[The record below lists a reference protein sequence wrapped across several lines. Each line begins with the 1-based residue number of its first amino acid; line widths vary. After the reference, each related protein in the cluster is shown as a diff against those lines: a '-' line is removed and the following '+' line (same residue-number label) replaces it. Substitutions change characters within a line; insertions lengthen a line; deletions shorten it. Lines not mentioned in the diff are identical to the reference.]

1 MTDHL
6 PVLLIGASG
15 MIGSAIA
22 SILPEYGYTVRVFVR
37 DGGSSTSLAH
47 HADEVAHGSIVTGQ
61 GLADAVKGVQAV
73 LYFAGTSVPATS
85 GDNPAIEFEASLP
98 PLTNVLNALVRYN
111 PQARFFFPSTGGAI
125 YGSCDNA
132 PSESSPTH
140 PLSAYALGKALA
152 EQTIRFYNDVFNI
165 RSDILRISNAYGNA
179 RPRSVPQG
187 VIDHFL
193 DDAIRGVTSQVWG
206 SLEVQRDYI
215 FVDDVAH
222 AVLNLLKAN
231 RRPSS
236 VYNVGQSESH
246 SLRQVLSLIEQVTE
260 GRHRYE
266 LVKDQYS
273 GVARSSIDCSLLA
286 QAVGWHP
293 SVSLEDG
300 IALAW
305 RRKNA
310 FRGR

>member
-1 MTDHL
+1 MMGNL
-6 PVLLIGASG
+6 PVLLFGASG

-22 SILPEYGYTVRVFVR
+22 SILPQHGYKVRAFMR
-37 DGGSSTSLAH
+37 EGSHSILPAH
-47 HADEVAHGSIVTGQ
+47 VDEIVHGNLVTGT
-61 GLADAVKGVQAV
+61 GLADAVKDVQAV

-85 GDNPAIEFEASLP
+85 EDNPAIEFAASLP
-98 PLTNVLNALVRYN
+98 PLTNVMNALARVN
-111 PQARFFFPSTGGAI
+111 PHARFVFPSTGGAI
-125 YGSCDNA
+125 YGSCDEA
-132 PSESSPTH
+132 PIESSPTH

-165 RSDILRISNAYGNA
+165 RSDILRVSNAYGNA

-222 AVLNLLKAN
+222 AVLTLLRAD
-231 RRPSS
+231 RRPSA
-236 VYNVGQSESH
+236 VYNVGQSKSH
-246 SLRQVLSLIEQVTE
+246 SLRQVLTLIEQVTE
-260 GRHRYE
+260 GRHCYE
-266 LVKDQYS
+266 LVKNHYA

-286 QAVGWHP
+286 RTVGWRP
-293 SVSLEDG
+293 RISLEDG

-305 RRKNA
+305 QRKLA
-310 FRGR
+310 LHDR

>member
-15 MIGSAIA
+15 MIGSAIT
-22 SILPEYGYTVRVFVR
+22 SILPQHGYRVRAFVR
-37 DGGSSTSLAH
+37 EESKSVPLARPADEIARGSLA
-47 HADEVAHGSIVTGQ
+47 TGQ
-61 GLADAVKGVQAV
+61 GLAEAVKGVQAV

-98 PLTNVLNALVRYN
+98 PLTNILNALVRHN

-132 PSESSPTH
+132 PNESSQTH

-152 EQTIRFYNDVFNI
+152 EKTVQFYNDVFNI

-179 RPRSVPQG
+179 RQRKVPQG

-215 FVDDVAH
+215 FVDDVAR
-222 AVLNLLKAN
+222 AVLNLLKAS

-236 VYNVGQSESH
+236 IFNVGQSESH
-246 SLRQVLSLIEQVTE
+246 SLRQVLSLIDQVTE

-266 LVKDQYS
+266 MVKDQYS
-273 GVARSSIDCSLLA
+273 GVARSSIDCSLLTR
-286 QAVGWHP
+286 AVGWRP
-293 SVSLEDG
+293 SVSLEEG

-305 RRKNA
+305 QRKNA
-310 FRGR
+310 LRGR

>member
-22 SILPEYGYTVRVFVR
+22 SILPQHGYKVRVFVR
-37 DGGSSTSLAH
+37 DGCPSTPFARRP
-47 HADEVAHGSIVTGQ
+47 DEIAHGSMVTGQ
-61 GLADAVKGVQAV
+61 GLDEAVKGVQAV

-98 PLTNVLNALVRYN
+98 PLTNVLNALVRGN

-152 EQTIRFYNDVFNI
+152 EQTVRFYNDVFNI

-193 DDAIRGVTSQVWG
+193 DNAIRGVTSQVWG
-206 SLEVQRDYI
+206 SLDVQRDYI

-222 AVLNLLKAN
+222 AVLTLLQSN
-231 RRPSS
+231 RRASS

-266 LVKDQYS
+266 LVNDQYS
-273 GVARSSIDCSLLA
+273 GVARSSIDCSLLTRT
-286 QAVGWHP
+286 VGWRP
-293 SVSLEDG
+293 SISLEDG
-300 IALAW
+300 IALTW
-305 RRKNA
+305 QRKTA
-310 FRGR
+310 LRDR

>member
-22 SILPEYGYTVRVFVR
+22 SLLPEHGYKVRVFAR
-37 DGGSSTSLAH
+37 EGGSSVPLAQP
-47 HADEVAHGSIVTGQ
+47 ADEVVRGSIVTGE
-61 GLADAVKGVQAV
+61 GLVDAVKGVQAV
-73 LYFAGTSVPATS
+73 LYFASTSVPATS
-85 GDNPAIEFEASLP
+85 GDNPAIEFQASLP

-222 AVLNLLKAN
+222 AVLALLEAT

-236 VYNVGQSESH
+236 VFNVGQSESH
-246 SLRQVLSLIEQVTE
+246 SLRQVLNLIEQVTE
-260 GRHRYE
+260 GRHCYE
-266 LVKDQYS
+266 LVKDQYA
-273 GVARSSIDCSLLA
+273 GVARSSIDCSLLTH
-286 QAVGWHP
+286 AVGWRP
-293 SVSLEDG
+293 SVSLQDG
-300 IALAW
+300 VALAW
-305 RRKNA
+305 RRKNE
-310 FRGR
+310 FRNR